1 MRTDA
6 TLMPAEA
13 MRANP
18 NVPAAPRCWI
28 GVVPQNE
35 ALAAVAGGYV
45 EINRG
50 RAGPLE
56 RMRAGDAFAL
66 YSPRTSADGT
76 ALQAFTALG
85 RVADGVVYQAPRPA
99 DRRPFRLTAAY
110 YATIPAPIRPLLPS
124 LAFIRNP
131 AHWGAAFRFGFLRVP
146 DADFVR
152 IVAAMVP
159 AAQPAPT
166 T

>member
-1 MRTDA
+1 MAPEALRPNPQPPA
-6 TLMPAEA
+6 T
-13 MRANP
+13 
-18 NVPAAPRCWI
+18 PRCWI
-28 GVVPQNE
+28 GVVPQDE

-56 RMRAGDAFAL
+56 RMRAGDAFVL
-66 YSPRTSADGT
+66 YSPRTSADGA

-85 RVADGVVYQAPRPA
+85 RVTDGVVYQAARSA
-99 DRRPFRLTAAY
+99 DRRPFRLAAAY
-110 YATIPAPIRPLLPS
+110 YATLPAPVRPLLPS

-131 AHWGAAFRFGFLRVP
+131 AHWGVAFRFGFLRVP

-152 IVAAMVP
+152 IVAAMAP
-159 AAQPAPT
+159 AARKARAA
-166 T
+166 